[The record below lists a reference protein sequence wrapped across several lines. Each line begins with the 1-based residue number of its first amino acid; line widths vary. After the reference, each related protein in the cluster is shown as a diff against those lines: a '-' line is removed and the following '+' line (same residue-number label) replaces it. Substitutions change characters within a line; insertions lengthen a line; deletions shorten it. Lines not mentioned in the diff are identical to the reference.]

1 MEITYFGRKYEV
13 LPYLQTTTIAR
24 RETPDETIIKPLC
37 IELARKMLEE
47 GIIETVT
54 EPIEND
60 YEHKYVSARV
70 KCLKRIEE

>member
-1 MEITYFGRKYEV
+1 MEITYFGKKYEV
-13 LPYLQTTTIAR
+13 LPYLQTTTRAR
-24 RETPDETIIKPLC
+24 REIPDEPIIKQLC
-37 IELARKMLEE
+37 IALARKMLED

>member
-1 MEITYFGRKYEV
+1 MEITYFGKKYEV

-24 RETPDETIIKPLC
+24 REIPDEPIIERLC
-37 IELARKMLEE
+37 IELARKMLKD

-60 YEHKYVSARV
+60 YEHKYVSTRV